1 MKHIIMIGFMGAG
14 KTSVGKHLARHLGLK
29 FTDTDD
35 LIVQEQHMPVNQIFA
50 EQGEAY
56 FRELE
61 TEMLKK
67 LMQAEE
73 RMVIS
78 VGGGLP
84 MTQANQPLLK
94 ELGTVVYLRADVDT
108 LMERLKRDTSRP
120 LLKGGNLREKITG
133 LMDARESTYE
143 KVADVQ
149 IHTDK
154 KAFSEI
160 VLEISEKIS

>member
-1 MKHIIMIGFMGAG
+1 MKHVILIGFMGAG
-14 KTSVGKHLARHLGLK
+14 KTSVGKRLASHLKLS

-35 LIVQEQHMPVNQIFA
+35 LIVQEQHMPVNQIF
-50 EQGEAY
+50 ETYGEPY

-67 LMQAEE
+67 LLQEE
-73 RMVIS
+73 KRMVIS

-84 MTQANQPLLK
+84 MTAKNQPLFK
-94 ELGTVVYLRADVDT
+94 ELGQVVYLQASVDT

-120 LLKGGNLREKITG
+120 LLKGGDLRKKITG
-133 LMDARESTYE
+133 LMEAREATYE
-143 KVADVQ
+143 KVAD
-149 IHTDK
+149 IRIRTDK
-154 KAFSEI
+154 KSFSEI

>member
-1 MKHIIMIGFMGAG
+1 MKHIIMIGFMGVG

-50 EQGEAY
+50 EYGEPY
-56 FRELE
+56 FRKLE
-61 TEMLKK
+61 TEMLRK

-108 LMERLKRDTSRP
+108 LTERLKRDTSRP
-120 LLKGGNLREKITG
+120 LLKGGNLRKKITG

-143 KVADVQ
+143 KVSDVQ

-154 KAFSEI
+154 KSFSEI